1 MKLSSLLPTLNFCI
15 SSQSCLEAAASL
27 QSAAAEFLRENGH
40 AIPSLECPFVA
51 HDFAVEI
58 DKSAQKVLGNTYNC
72 CCFGDILTFDVTKSK
87 EFCVT
92 HGNSTIALLSPF
104 QPSPCPQDC
113 PSMQLARASALDGLN
128 QCAMIRWINPVSM
141 TWHT

>member
-1 MKLSSLLPTLNFCI
+1 LKLSSLLPTLNFCI

-92 HGNSTIALLSPF
+92 HGK
-104 QPSPCPQDC
+104 PCPIRKKH
-113 PSMQLARASALDGLN
+113 LKKKKRTSAEF
-128 QCAMIRWINPVSM
+128 CSVSLCM
-141 TWHT
+141 L